1 MDMRMTFLSTN
12 TWLLPPPVPLSLSV
26 CLDIIDILSTS
37 IEFKENIVIRPSD
50 DANLV
55 PIVAAIKEEMD
66 NRYGQKFEKS
76 KRVSSD
82 DM

>member
-1 MDMRMTFLSTN
+1 MPGLC
-12 TWLLPPPVPLSLSV
+12 PPPLSLSL

-37 IEFKENIVIRPSD
+37 IEFKENVVIRPSD

-76 KRVSSD
+76 KRVSWD